1 MLYQSRKIT
10 NTHRYHSQW
19 RKDSFLY
26 DFNISGKYKILKER
40 VKKALVNIA
49 KDKFK
54 KTGSFT
60 GITTELSDQFYSVI
74 YAFLIEKM
82 RETLNQMVN
91 EKREELHHDVIIGY
105 DQTLKERDFLLI
117 NITNEQNIES
127 LLKLVKEYEV
137 PFLT

>member
-1 MLYQSRKIT
+1 M
-10 NTHRYHSQW
+10 
-19 RKDSFLY
+19 
-26 DFNISGKYKILKER
+26 
-40 VKKALVNIA
+40 VNIA

-137 PFLT
+137 PFLKIK